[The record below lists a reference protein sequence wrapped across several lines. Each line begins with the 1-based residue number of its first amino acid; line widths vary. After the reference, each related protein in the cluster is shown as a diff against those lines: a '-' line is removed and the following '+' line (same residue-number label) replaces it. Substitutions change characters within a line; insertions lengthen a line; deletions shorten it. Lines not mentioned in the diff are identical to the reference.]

1 MIMES
6 PCKQGSMFFSGLAT
20 RGHSLPCPSLVTV
33 ATVPSGHSLRRDLV
47 QASPLPEEP
56 GPSPVDLS
64 LDLSREL
71 GESASS
77 FSPQDGALR
86 DAFETVAALGLR

>member
-1 MIMES
+1 M
-6 PCKQGSMFFSGLAT
+6 
-20 RGHSLPCPSLVTV
+20 
-33 ATVPSGHSLRRDLV
+33 